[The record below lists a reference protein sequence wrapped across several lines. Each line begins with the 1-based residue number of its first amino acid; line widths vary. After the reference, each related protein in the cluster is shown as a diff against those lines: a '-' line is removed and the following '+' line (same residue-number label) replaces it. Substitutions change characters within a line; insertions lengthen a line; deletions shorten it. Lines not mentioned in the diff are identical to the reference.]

1 MVVVMLVVM
10 VVNKLPIHE
19 SVCKAGA
26 GQAAIYGFP
35 LAPPTHH
42 PPPAAFEKN
51 AKNPNNPCF
60 EPNLPNLAEL
70 PGLAILSQIKRSDG
84 LAGTKME
91 IR

>member
-1 MVVVMLVVM
+1 MLVVM
-10 VVNKLPIHE
+10 VVNKSPIHE

-35 LAPPTHH
+35 LAPPTLH

-51 AKNPNNPCF
+51 AKNPNNPGF
-60 EPNLPNLAEL
+60 EPNL